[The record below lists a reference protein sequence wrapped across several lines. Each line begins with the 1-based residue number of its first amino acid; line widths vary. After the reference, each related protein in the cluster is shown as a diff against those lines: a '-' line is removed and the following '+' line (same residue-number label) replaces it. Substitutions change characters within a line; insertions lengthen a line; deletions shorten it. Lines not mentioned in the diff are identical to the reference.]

1 MEFFDNAKTAAKK
14 AVQKGGALSEAA
26 ALKIKMMNKRHDISE
41 EYKKLGA
48 FVYKKLKTDSPAA
61 QDEITAKIGA
71 SVDKIDV
78 LMIQLAKLN
87 YEYKAKMELAKG
99 ENEKNDAPDEEFM
112 AAFNEARAEADEDY
126 AEAVALAEEA
136 KEIAEEVK

>member
-1 MEFFDNAKTAAKK
+1 MEFFDNAKTVAKK
-14 AVQKGGALSEAA
+14 AVEKGSALSEAA
-26 ALKIKMMNKRHDISE
+26 ALKIKMINKRREISE

-78 LMIQLAKLN
+78 LMIQLAKFN
-87 YEYKAKMELAKG
+87 YEYKAKMEQAKRDDTKHT
-99 ENEKNDAPDEEFM
+99 EASKEFM
-112 AAFNEARAEADEDY
+112 ESFNQAREEADEDY
-126 AEAVALAEEA
+126 EEAIALAEEA
-136 KEIAEEVK
+136 KEIAEEMK